1 MSKKGQESL
10 TRSNKRRKKTK
21 SKMDRLLNILIAVVS
36 ILIILNLVIVLND
49 DSEKEEKTEVAQ
61 ENKNNSSDNMK
72 ENEDTNQTDNNS
84 SDKDDDGEALEGDS
98 SQSEDNQDSTES
110 DSGKAE
116 DDKETSEAKLIVQSS
131 NDPIVEQVIT
141 NPSWDVTP
149 TKQSGEHVSAYEEG
163 HIDYEEKLKTIR
175 NAVQLDGNNI
185 IYWSVKNNGSAD
197 SSVAVVSNNDK
208 TEKYRVY
215 IEWVQNEGWKPVKV
229 EKLKKLEGTY

>member
-10 TRSNKRRKKTK
+10 TRSNKRRKQTK

-49 DSEKEEKTEVAQ
+49 DPEKEANSEVAQ
-61 ENKNNSSDNMK
+61 EENNDSSDNMK
-72 ENEDTNQTDNNS
+72 ENEDTNKTDNNS
-84 SDKDDDGEALEGDS
+84 SEE
-98 SQSEDNQDSTES
+98 STEDEEASGSIDNPEETDS
-110 DSGKAE
+110 DSGKME
-116 DDKETSEAKLIVQSS
+116 GEKGTDESKMVVQSS
-131 NDPIVEQVIT
+131 NDPMVEQVIT

-149 TKQSGEHVSAYEEG
+149 TKQTGEHVSAYEKG
-163 HIDYEEKLKTIR
+163 HIDYEEKLKTIQ
-175 NAVQLDGNNI
+175 NAVQLDENNI

-197 SSVAVVSNNDK
+197 SSVAVVSNNEK